1 MSLVMI
7 TMEKA
12 REVKKRHEAELMKK
26 SGVVGVAIGYKYIDG
41 EKTDQLCIVC
51 YVAKK
56 SAEANLKTED
66 IIPKEIDGVPIDVVE
81 SGKIRA
87 F

>member
-1 MSLVMI
+1 MSLVMV

-26 SGVVGVAIGYKYIDG
+26 SGVVGVAIGHRHIGDR
-41 EKTDQLCIVC
+41 KTDQLCIVC
-51 YVAKK
+51 YVVEKR
-56 SAEANLKTED
+56 AEEDLKAED
-66 IIPKEIDGVPIDVVE
+66 IIPTEIEGVPIDVVE
-81 SGKIRA
+81 SGRIQA

>member
-1 MSLVMI
+1 MSLVMV

-12 REVKKRHEAELMKK
+12 REVKKKHEAELMKK
-26 SGVVGVAIGYKYIDG
+26 SGVVGVAIGYRHIG
-41 EKTDQLCIVC
+41 GRKTDQLCIVC
-51 YVAKK
+51 YVAEKR
-56 SAEANLKTED
+56 AEADLKTED

-81 SGKIRA
+81 SGRIRA